1 MRCRKVISY
10 FNAYVDG
17 ELPEKQRLAVKDH
30 LAECKTCRR
39 RLEDICGIDVL
50 LQGTS
55 SVPPVPDGLAAR
67 IMAEARKRQSLVAPK
82 RSEWNPLQWLSGLS
96 VPMRLAA
103 CATVILALVT
113 GAAIDG
119 TRVIDG
125 NVLVEQEKEIYGL
138 GWFAPVPP
146 GSIGSV
152 YIAMADQ
159 PKRENR

>member
-1 MRCRKVISY
+1 MLSWPGHVCRS
-10 FNAYVDG
+10 
-17 ELPEKQRLAVKDH
+17 
-30 LAECKTCRR
+30 
-39 RLEDICGIDVL
+39 
-50 LQGTS
+50 
-55 SVPPVPDGLAAR
+55 
-67 IMAEARKRQSLVAPK
+67 
-82 RSEWNPLQWLSGLS
+82 LSGLS
-96 VPMRLAA
+96 VSMRLAA

-125 NVLVEQEKEIYGL
+125 NVLVEQEKELYGL
-138 GWFAPVPP
+138 GLFAPVPP